1 MSHNK
6 TKILLVLF
14 LFALSIGPAWGQT
27 DLNPE
32 QRLQQMDERLKQLEA
47 KLAKLQQPTANPI
60 LGTPASAP
68 EETKTAAEAAGAPT
82 AIKLEELD
90 QKLRI
95 LERTRELESEAAT
108 AKAQEAPSIQAGKD
122 GFAFKSANGDFQL
135 KVGGYVHADGR
146 FYLDD
151 TSNSGVDTFVLR
163 RVRPSLQGTVFK
175 FIDFRI
181 LPDFGEGKAQLQDAY
196 LEIRYFPKASLR
208 AGKFKTPFGLE
219 RLQSATDIQFVE
231 RGLPTGLVPNRDLG
245 IQLSGDL
252 AKKRL
257 NYAVGVFNG
266 TLDGGSVDG
275 DTNDGKD
282 YVARVFAT
290 PFQAL
295 RIDHP
300 LNNLGF
306 GFAVSTGKQEGTLP
320 SYKTPGQLTFFS
332 YATGVSANGARTR
345 FSPQAY
351 YYYGRFGL
359 LAEYVQSRQKVKKGT
374 TMVKTVQN
382 SSWQAAVSYFLTGE
396 NKSFKSGSPLK
407 AFDPANGGWGAWEL
421 VARFGQLDVD
431 PAVYSLGLA
440 DSAKSAR
447 RAQAWAAGINW
458 YLNKNVKLVLDYED
472 TGFIGGSATGNR
484 NRERAILNRF
494 QISF

>member
-6 TKILLVLF
+6 TKILLVTF
-14 LFALSIGPAWGQT
+14 LFALSIRPAWGQAG
-27 DLNPE
+27 LNQE
-32 QRLQQMDERLKQLEA
+32 QKLQQIDERLKQLEE
-47 KLAKLQQPTANPI
+47 KLEKLQQLTANPVS
-60 LGTPASAP
+60 GSPASAP
-68 EETKTAAEAAGAPT
+68 AETKATAEAAGSPI

-90 QKLRI
+90 QKFRV
-95 LERTRELESEAAT
+95 LERIRELESEAAAT
-108 AKAQEAPSIQAGKD
+108 KAQETPSVQAGRD
-122 GFAFKSANGDFQL
+122 GFAFKSAKGDFQL
-135 KVGGYVHADGR
+135 KVGGYVHSDGR

-151 TSNSGVDTFVLR
+151 TGNRGVNTFILR

-175 FIDFRI
+175 FIDFRL
-181 LPDFGEGKAQLQDAY
+181 LPDFGEGKAVLQDAY
-196 LEIRYFPKASLR
+196 LEIRYFSKASLR

-231 RGLPTGLVPNRDLG
+231 RGLPTSLVPNRDLG

-282 YVARVFAT
+282 YVARVFAM
-290 PFQAL
+290 PFQTL
-295 RIDHP
+295 RIDHA

-320 SYKTPGQLTFFS
+320 SYKTPGQLAFFS

-359 LAEYVQSRQKVKKGT
+359 LAEYVQSQQKVKKEAR
-374 TMVKTVQN
+374 VKTVQN
-382 SSWQAAVSYFLTGE
+382 SSWQVAVSYFLTGE
-396 NKSFKSGSPLK
+396 NKSFKSGNPLK

-421 VARFGQLDVD
+421 VARFGQLAVD

-440 DSAKSAR
+440 DAAKSAR
-447 RAQAWAAGINW
+447 RAQSWTAGINW

-484 NRERAILNRF
+484 NRERAVLNRF